1 MARIFENPVAVYSGG
16 EGVETLAGLLAR
28 RAYLLVTSAGWPR
41 RQVPRRIAE
50 AHGAPLAVIDTIQEN
65 PALGELMA
73 LEPMTNALRGRDM
86 AIVALG
92 GGSVIDAAKAVA
104 VAVAPDGGM
113 GVVEQT
119 VRGTQALPAALSLP
133 SLFCLPTTAGT
144 GSEVTRTAT
153 VWDRESGAKY
163 SLADDRLF
171 PTAAIL
177 DPALTATAPAA
188 LTLATGLDALSHA
201 MEAVW
206 NVNHNP
212 VSDAFAT
219 AAIARVKRA
228 LPRAVAQPDLVLRGE
243 LQHAAMLAG
252 LAISSTRTAL
262 AHSISYP
269 LTARFGLRH
278 GLAVSFTLPDVAAY
292 NLATHPER
300 IQLIAEAFGLRAGE
314 ELPDALRGWLAAL
327 GVYQEVRRHLDVRRV
342 GELGMS
348 IITPG
353 RADNNIRPATAA
365 DAHALLYAALD
376 EETWSRALPPP
387 VTGHVI
393 WITGLSGSG
402 KTVLAGAVTSAMQA
416 AGRRVVLLDAD
427 DLRAA
432 VSGHVG
438 HSLDERRRLA
448 RRYAAL
454 CRFLAFE
461 GIDVVCATMSL
472 FGEIHQWNRIHIPH
486 YVEVYLKAE
495 RATLVRRDPKGLYR
509 RAALG
514 GVPQVVGIDL
524 PFDEPAAPDV
534 VLDTSEDH
542 SDLRPLVDQVLARL
556 EPLERP

>member
-1 MARIFENPVAVYSGG
+1 MKPIFDNPVAVYSGD
-16 EGVETLAGLLAR
+16 EGVETLAALLAHR
-28 RAYLLVTSAGWPR
+28 DYLLVTSAGWPQR
-41 RQVPRRIAE
+41 EVPRRIA
-50 AHGAPLAVIDTIQEN
+50 AACGAPVAVIDTIREN
-65 PALGELMA
+65 PALAELTA
-73 LEPMTNALRGRDM
+73 LEPVTAPLQGRPL

-104 VAVAPDGGM
+104 VALAPEGGM
-113 GVVEQT
+113 GTVEKT
-119 VRGTQALPAALSLP
+119 VLGTDALPDVLSLP
-133 SLFCLPTTAGT
+133 PLYCLPTTAGT

-163 SLADDRLF
+163 SLADDRLY
-171 PTAAIL
+171 PTAAVL
-177 DPALTATAPAA
+177 DPALTASAPPA
-188 LTLATGLDALSHA
+188 LTLATALDALSHA

-219 AAIARVKRA
+219 AAIARVKRN
-228 LPRAVAQPDLVLRGE
+228 LPRAVAQPDLGVRRE
-243 LQHAAMLAG
+243 LQHAALLAG

-292 NLATHPER
+292 NLVTHPGR
-300 IQLIAEAFGLRAGE
+300 IQSIAEAFGVRTGE
-314 ELPDALRGWLAAL
+314 ELPDALRAWLSAL
-327 GVYQEVRRHLDVRRV
+327 GVYQEVRRHIDVRRV
-342 GELGMS
+342 GELGLG

-376 EETWSRALPPP
+376 GETWSRPGPPP
-387 VTGHVI
+387 ITGHVI
-393 WITGLSGSG
+393 WVTGLSGTG
-402 KTVLAGAVTSAMQA
+402 KTALASAVARAMRA

-438 HSLDERRRLA
+438 HSLDERRALA
-448 RRYAAL
+448 RRYASL

-472 FGEIHQWNRIHIPH
+472 FQEIHAWNRAHIPR
-486 YVEVYLKAE
+486 YVEVYLKAD
-495 RATLVRRDPKGLYR
+495 RATLTRRDPKGLYR
-509 RAALG
+509 RAARASA
-514 GVPQVVGIDL
+514 PHVVGVDL
-524 PFDEPAAPDV
+524 PFDEPATPDV
-534 VLDTSEDH
+534 VIDTTDDRT
-542 SDLRPLVDQVLARL
+542 DLTPLVDQVLARVGDVA
-556 EPLERP
+556 